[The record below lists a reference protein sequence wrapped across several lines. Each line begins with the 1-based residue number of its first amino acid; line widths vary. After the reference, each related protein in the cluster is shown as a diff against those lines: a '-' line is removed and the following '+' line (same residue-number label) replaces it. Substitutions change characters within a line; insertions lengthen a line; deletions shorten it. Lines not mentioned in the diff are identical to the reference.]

1 MTRLGGARLVTA
13 LMALAG
19 LEVALAGCASVSPPA
34 SGPAGP
40 SATPVH
46 TTATET
52 RTTATPAE
60 LPPPGQRVESVRWTT
75 RGGRASLTVVPSAW
89 QRAHPDEASID
100 AAWEEIARL
109 TPRADRPGMRDQ
121 YACHVRFV
129 PTKEE
134 FHLEPWRPAV
144 GYPRT
149 VAQGCNPGERKDL
162 G

>member
-1 MTRLGGARLVTA
+1 MTRLGVTRLLTA
-13 LMALAG
+13 PAG
-19 LEVALAGCASVSPPA
+19 LAVALAGCASASPPG

-40 SATPVH
+40 TA
-46 TTATET
+46 TTASP
-52 RTTATPAE
+52 TATPAQ

-75 RGGRASLTVVPSAW
+75 RRGRASLTVVPSAW

-121 YACHVRFV
+121 YACHVRLV

>member
-1 MTRLGGARLVTA
+1 MTRLGVTRLLTA
-13 LMALAG
+13 PAG
-19 LEVALAGCASVSPPA
+19 LAVALAGCASASPRG

-40 SATPVH
+40 TA
-46 TTATET
+46 TTASP
-52 RTTATPAE
+52 TATPAQ

-109 TPRADRPGMRDQ
+109 TPRADRPGRRDQ

>member
-1 MTRLGGARLVTA
+1 MTRLGVTRLLTA
-13 LMALAG
+13 LTG
-19 LEVALAGCASVSPPA
+19 LVVALAGCASASPPG
-34 SGPAGP
+34 SGPAGR
-40 SATPVH
+40 SATTTRP
-46 TTATET
+46 TATPT
-52 RTTATPAE
+52 HTTATPAP

-89 QRAHPDEASID
+89 QRAHPDEASIE
-100 AAWEEIARL
+100 AAWEEIVRL
-109 TPRADRPGMRDQ
+109 TPRADQPGMRDQ

>member
-1 MTRLGGARLVTA
+1 MTRLGVTRLLTA
-13 LMALAG
+13 PAG
-19 LEVALAGCASVSPPA
+19 LAVALAGCASASPPG

-40 SATPVH
+40 TA
-46 TTATET
+46 TTASP
-52 RTTATPAE
+52 TATPAQ